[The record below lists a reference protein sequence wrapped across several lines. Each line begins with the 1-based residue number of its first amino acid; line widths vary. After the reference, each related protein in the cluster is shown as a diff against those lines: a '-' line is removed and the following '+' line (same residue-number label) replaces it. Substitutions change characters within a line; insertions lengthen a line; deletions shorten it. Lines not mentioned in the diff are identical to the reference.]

1 MSHRLS
7 GRAAVRVLLRGAS
20 CLVLAGVAHAQDTHA
35 QNRADGLLFHAP
47 LDSGF
52 AASVAGGDARPNF
65 QSDVSIVPDGARGK
79 GAGRWADGGYVAW
92 NAPGNIQAQRGTLAF
107 FWRRHT
113 PVGEAPFVIFRAGA
127 ADHTSWDMA
136 FLRIDWNGHGFDAF
150 VTDANLSRL
159 RVSWTI
165 PRMPAPDA
173 WHHIAFAWDETRGVR
188 LFWDGREVAAKE
200 QAADLDM
207 GLDQFGLAGRVM
219 APHQVQSRY
228 NFMRGSDLDDIRV
241 YDHMLDGAAVAH
253 LAAGEPDGKGGPA
266 VPGTDLRRAWLH
278 RFGWDRETPPPLVDP
293 VTTVRKI
300 EFADARD
307 LKEWMWKGVDG
318 IAETTWPGVYNR
330 SRLPGRDDYFE
341 LPDWNVYVEG
351 GKAYR
356 LTLPTDT
363 AFNRVEIRGAA
374 YGALEWSPD
383 GKGGWRKLA
392 TRPQGVVRS
401 LTDTGT
407 LKGGVLRFTNVMA
420 EQPIQEIWAYDIH
433 PGTVPDGTFQL
444 RYTVRSAASPDLGA
458 LDTLNT
464 FIAGRYPLAERAT
477 VVALPT
483 DGVRAAVGAGSAAG
497 ATRGEG
503 TGTGT
508 EKAGAM
514 LPIVHVLIPSNFG
527 DAPPGRP
534 LARAWNYG
542 WENSHDGLDGVA
554 LDLPAIHAKPD
565 ARGLIALDIRV
576 KDPIWPERDM
586 IDVQVAVKPGE
597 ARTLWLDLR
606 DRLLTGDSLYLTI
619 ASSAPDFGAASL
631 DGMGVRLVFKDRAEA
646 RKEHVTDRFNQV
658 KDNWAFLVEEHT
670 ASKREALYRR
680 LYGDISDL
688 LRVDPDNLE
697 ARRYWADIGYS
708 QDQLPPFVQPVAPAG
723 MPLWAFRQLE
733 DLKLARQFV
742 NWWIDNRQVPYGDF
756 GGGISDDTDLTQ
768 QWPGLALMGVDPDKI
783 NASLRALSDAVYKN
797 GMIVNGLSYITSD
810 ELHVYEEG
818 INSDAERLYLN
829 WGEPRAVERIMAT
842 VKALGSDGPHGGL
855 IRRNAAGHMHISSSW
870 YGGRHIYRDA
880 PWAWQK
886 PYGFVIMHSPI
897 LLGLYNGNPAA
908 RGLVTGVIDGLLAH
922 GQQGVDGLWHFP
934 NDISWDTD
942 AERAGDGGGASLPMQ
957 SAWAA
962 WRFTGQDKYLR
973 PVLGRLVPGNFSAL
987 GELNEN
993 ALTVLGQREAWAAAT
1008 RKAAQ
1013 GGNDVA
1019 RFEAWNSTGDKAW
1032 LAALNAAGIAD
1043 KAQHMFM
1050 ITKGEWWTDRVEAP
1064 NELLQR
1070 ERLGG
1075 IALKRNQTWPGNA
1088 VSWRFADPQA
1098 AVEVAILVRDA
1109 TPEHFTVIAHNTRA
1123 VPVSAQMGTWNVVAG
1138 RWTMTQG
1145 VVQGDGDTAQGPVA
1159 TREVAIERGGSV
1171 PVTFAPGATTVMTF
1185 TLAQKAAIQPEA
1197 RADLGIGRDDV
1208 VRNGDR
1214 LDVTVHSLGAVATP
1228 PATLRLET
1236 ADGATVASAPIPV
1249 MAAPVDLTPRAV
1261 PVRLTVPRGVKGPL
1275 RLVIDTAGVE
1285 ELTTRNNV
1293 VALDDGQ

>member
-1 MSHRLS
+1 MSHP
-7 GRAAVRVLLRGAS
+7 LLRGAS
-20 CLVLAGVAHAQDTHA
+20 LLALACLANTTAARA
-35 QNRADGLLFHAP
+35 APADGLLFHAP
-47 LDSGF
+47 LDRDF
-52 AASVAGGDARPNF
+52 TATQAGGDAVPNF
-65 QSDVSIVPDGARGK
+65 QSDVGIVPDGAQG

-92 NAPGNIQAQRGTLAF
+92 NAPGNIYAQRGTLAF
-107 FWRRHT
+107 FWRSHT

-127 ADHTSWDMA
+127 ADHSSWDMA

-150 VTDANLSRL
+150 VTDANLSRV

-165 PRMPAPDA
+165 PQAPAPDA
-173 WHHIAFAWDETRGVR
+173 WHHIAFAWDEARGIK
-188 LFWDGREVAAKE
+188 LFWDGREVAAKT

-207 GLDQFGLAGRVM
+207 GLDQFGLAGRVI

-241 YDHMLDGAAVAH
+241 YDHMLGGPGVAA
-253 LAAGEPDGKGGPA
+253 LAAHGDAPPSAPSPA
-266 VPGTDLRRAWLH
+266 ASAPRTAWLH
-278 RFGWDRETPPPLVDP
+278 RFGWDSQTPPPLAAP
-293 VTTVRKI
+293 VTTVRKV
-300 EFADARD
+300 EFADAKD

-351 GKAYR
+351 GKAYS
-356 LTLPTDT
+356 LTVPADA

-374 YGALEWSPD
+374 YGALEWSAD
-383 GKGGWRKLA
+383 GQGNWQKLA
-392 TRPQGVVRS
+392 ARPQGVVRS
-401 LTDTGT
+401 VTD
-407 LKGGVLRFTNVMA
+407 LAPRQGGVLRFTNVMQ
-420 EQPIQEIWAYDIH
+420 EQPIQEIWAYDIK
-433 PGTVPDGTFQL
+433 PGAVPDGTFQL
-444 RYTVRSAASPDLGA
+444 RYTVRSQAATDLGA
-458 LDTLNT
+458 LAPLNA

-477 VVALPT
+477 VVALPSE
-483 DGVRAAVGAGSAAG
+483 GVRAAVGAGSAAG
-497 ATRGEG
+497 GPAAQRE
-503 TGTGT
+503 
-508 EKAGAM
+508 AGAH
-514 LPIVHVLIPSNFG
+514 LPLVHVLIPSNFG
-527 DAPPGRP
+527 DAPAGRP

-554 LDLPAIHAKPD
+554 LDLPALHATPN
-565 ARGLIALDIRV
+565 AQGLIPLDIRV

-586 IDVQVAVKPGE
+586 IDVQVSVKPGE

-606 DRLLTGDSLYLTI
+606 DRILTGDSLYLTV
-619 ASSAPDFGAASL
+619 ASAAPDFGADTL
-631 DGMGVRLVFKDRAEA
+631 DGMGVRLVFKDRAA
-646 RKEHVTDRFNQV
+646 ALKEHVADRFNQV

-670 ASKREALYRR
+670 ASKRAALYRR

-708 QDQLPPFVQPVAPAG
+708 ANQLPPFVQPTPPAG

-829 WGEPRAVERIMAT
+829 WGEPKAVERMMAT
-842 VKALGSDGPHGGL
+842 VKALGGL
-855 IRRNAAGHMHISSSW
+855 IRTNPAGHMHISSSW
-870 YGGRHIYRDA
+870 YGGRHIYRDE

-886 PYGFVIMHSPI
+886 PYGFVIMHTPV
-897 LLGLYNGNPAA
+897 LLGLYNADPTA
-908 RGLVTGVIDGLLAH
+908 RHLVTGLIDGLLAH
-922 GQQGVDGLWHFP
+922 GKQGADGLWRFP
-934 NDISWDTD
+934 NDISWNSD

-962 WRFTGQDKYLR
+962 WRFTGDDKYLR
-973 PVLGRLVPGNFSAL
+973 PVLGRLTPGNFSAL

-993 ALTVLGQREAWAAAT
+993 ALTVLGKRREWQEAT
-1008 RKAAQ
+1008 LKAAQ
-1013 GGNDVA
+1013 AGNDIA
-1019 RFEAWNSTGDKAW
+1019 RFEAWNTTGNRAW
-1032 LAALNAAGIAD
+1032 LEALNAAGIAD
-1043 KAQHMFM
+1043 KAQHMYM
-1050 ITKGEWWTDRVEAP
+1050 YTQGHWWTDRVEAP

-1088 VSWRFADPQA
+1088 VSWRFADPEA
-1098 AVEVAILVRDA
+1098 AVQVAILVRDA
-1109 TPEHFTVIAHNTRA
+1109 TPEGFTVLAHNTTA
-1123 VPVSAQMGTWNVVAG
+1123 HEQLADMGTWNVVAG
-1138 RWTMTQG
+1138 TWTMTQG
-1145 VVQGDGDTAQGPVA
+1145 IAAGQADVASGPVT
-1159 TREVAIERGGSV
+1159 TREVEMERGGSI
-1171 PVTFAPGATTVMTF
+1171 PVRLAPGQTTVMTF
-1185 TLAQKAAIQPEA
+1185 RLARRAAIQPEH
-1197 RADLGIGRDDV
+1197 RPDLGIGADDV
-1208 VRNGDR
+1208 VRQGR
-1214 LDVTVHSLGAVATP
+1214 KLTVRVHSLGSVAA
-1228 PATLRLET
+1228 PAGQVRLET
-1236 ADGATVASAPIPV
+1236 ADGRVLASAPVPAL
-1249 MAAPVDLTPRAV
+1249 AAPADLAPRTASVTLAIPPGAPATGLRVRVDMGAAEVTQ
-1261 PVRLTVPRGVKGPL
+1261 
-1275 RLVIDTAGVE
+1275 
-1285 ELTTRNNV
+1285 RNNV
-1293 VALDDGQ
+1293 VMLDAET

>member
-1 MSHRLS
+1 
-7 GRAAVRVLLRGAS
+7 
-20 CLVLAGVAHAQDTHA
+20 
-35 QNRADGLLFHAP
+35 
-47 LDSGF
+47 
-52 AASVAGGDARPNF
+52 
-65 QSDVSIVPDGARGK
+65 
-79 GAGRWADGGYVAW
+79 
-92 NAPGNIQAQRGTLAF
+92 
-107 FWRRHT
+107 
-113 PVGEAPFVIFRAGA
+113 
-127 ADHTSWDMA
+127 
-136 FLRIDWNGHGFDAF
+136 
-150 VTDANLSRL
+150 
-159 RVSWTI
+159 
-165 PRMPAPDA
+165 
-173 WHHIAFAWDETRGVR
+173 
-188 LFWDGREVAAKE
+188 
-200 QAADLDM
+200 
-207 GLDQFGLAGRVM
+207 
-219 APHQVQSRY
+219 
-228 NFMRGSDLDDIRV
+228 
-241 YDHMLDGAAVAH
+241 
-253 LAAGEPDGKGGPA
+253 
-266 VPGTDLRRAWLH
+266 
-278 RFGWDRETPPPLVDP
+278 
-293 VTTVRKI
+293 
-300 EFADARD
+300 
-307 LKEWMWKGVDG
+307 
-318 IAETTWPGVYNR
+318 
-330 SRLPGRDDYFE
+330 
-341 LPDWNVYVEG
+341 
-351 GKAYR
+351 
-356 LTLPTDT
+356 
-363 AFNRVEIRGAA
+363 
-374 YGALEWSPD
+374 
-383 GKGGWRKLA
+383 
-392 TRPQGVVRS
+392 
-401 LTDTGT
+401 
-407 LKGGVLRFTNVMA
+407 
-420 EQPIQEIWAYDIH
+420 
-433 PGTVPDGTFQL
+433 
-444 RYTVRSAASPDLGA
+444 
-458 LDTLNT
+458 
-464 FIAGRYPLAERAT
+464 
-477 VVALPT
+477 
-483 DGVRAAVGAGSAAG
+483 
-497 ATRGEG
+497 
-503 TGTGT
+503 
-508 EKAGAM
+508 M

-768 QWPGLALMGVDPDKI
+768 QWPGMALMGVDPDKI

-908 RGLVTGVIDGLLAH
+908 RGLVTGLVDGLLAH
-922 GQQGVDGLWHFP
+922 GQQGADGLWHFP
-934 NDISWDTD
+934 NDISWNTD

-973 PVLGRLVPGNFSAL
+973 PCSGGWCPAIFR
-987 GELNEN
+987 
-993 ALTVLGQREAWAAAT
+993 RWA
-1008 RKAAQ
+1008 
-1013 GGNDVA
+1013 
-1019 RFEAWNSTGDKAW
+1019 NSTK
-1032 LAALNAAGIAD
+1032 
-1043 KAQHMFM
+1043 
-1050 ITKGEWWTDRVEAP
+1050 
-1064 NELLQR
+1064 
-1070 ERLGG
+1070 
-1075 IALKRNQTWPGNA
+1075 
-1088 VSWRFADPQA
+1088 
-1098 AVEVAILVRDA
+1098 
-1109 TPEHFTVIAHNTRA
+1109 TR
-1123 VPVSAQMGTWNVVAG
+1123 
-1138 RWTMTQG
+1138 
-1145 VVQGDGDTAQGPVA
+1145 
-1159 TREVAIERGGSV
+1159 
-1171 PVTFAPGATTVMTF
+1171 
-1185 TLAQKAAIQPEA
+1185 
-1197 RADLGIGRDDV
+1197 
-1208 VRNGDR
+1208 
-1214 LDVTVHSLGAVATP
+1214 
-1228 PATLRLET
+1228 
-1236 ADGATVASAPIPV
+1236 
-1249 MAAPVDLTPRAV
+1249 
-1261 PVRLTVPRGVKGPL
+1261 
-1275 RLVIDTAGVE
+1275 
-1285 ELTTRNNV
+1285 
-1293 VALDDGQ
+1293 